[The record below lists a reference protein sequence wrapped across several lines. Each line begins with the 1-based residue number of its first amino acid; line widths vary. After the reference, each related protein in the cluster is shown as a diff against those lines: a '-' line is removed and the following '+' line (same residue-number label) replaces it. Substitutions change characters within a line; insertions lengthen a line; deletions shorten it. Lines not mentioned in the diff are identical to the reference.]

1 MRQSGGHGGLPAN
14 LQYKSTLFFVLDEAD
29 QKMATT
35 VTMDTNSL
43 GFGGHGRHR
52 ADLLYKST
60 LFFVL
65 DEAGQKMTTTA
76 TMDTK
81 WLGNQCGR
89 VVLIGGPW
97 IPRTGRGI
105 GPCVDLIW
113 TSRGR
118 DQRWVLRRLRG
129 KSLTCWG
136 IFWWTW

>member
-35 VTMDTNSL
+35 VTMDTNWL

-65 DEAGQKMTTTA
+65 DEARQKMATTA
-76 TMDTK
+76 TMDAK
-81 WLGNQCGR
+81 WLRNQCGR
-89 VVLIGGPW
+89 AVSIGGPC
-97 IPRTGRGI
+97 IPRTGVGN

-113 TSRGR
+113 TSRGEDHR
-118 DQRWVLRRLRG
+118 
-129 KSLTCWG
+129 
-136 IFWWTW
+136 